1 MSVVHLN
8 DSTNDLA
15 KLPRS
20 AHSYVNNQGKKYTYG
35 QSQTKLEYI
44 TSQAAQLGPCTNKR
58 MTYKNR
64 ETN

>member
-20 AHSYVNNQGKKYTYG
+20 AHSYVNNQV
-35 QSQTKLEYI
+35 
-44 TSQAAQLGPCTNKR
+44 
-58 MTYKNR
+58 KN
-64 ETN
+64 THMDNHKPS